1 MKVNL
6 LVEFNRKKY
15 NLNSYLQNLNY
26 DINFY
31 KCPSNSIQKILNYKP
46 IYKYKS
52 ISGMFQIN
60 AKRKGRLFVNTK
72 LMNNLTK
79 CVAPTLISPFSY
91 WNPFFSYQINQEN
104 VVINLHLYCSYL
116 NHVSKKRYIFV
127 NKRFS
132 SFHTWIF
139 FCRFEGFLLQ
149 LLKKVLWQIAFI

>member
-15 NLNSYLQNLNY
+15 NVNSYLQNLNY

-91 WNPFFSYQINQEN
+91 WNPFFSY
-104 VVINLHLYCSYL
+104 
-116 NHVSKKRYIFV
+116 
-127 NKRFS
+127 
-132 SFHTWIF
+132 
-139 FCRFEGFLLQ
+139 
-149 LLKKVLWQIAFI
+149 